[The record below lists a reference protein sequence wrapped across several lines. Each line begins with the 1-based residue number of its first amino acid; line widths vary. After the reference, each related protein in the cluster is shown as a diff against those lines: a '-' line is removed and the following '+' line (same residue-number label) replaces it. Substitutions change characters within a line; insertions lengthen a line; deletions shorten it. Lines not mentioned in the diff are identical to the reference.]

1 MRLALA
7 WPAATLPLFWQS
19 PAAEAVNS
27 SAEWS
32 ADPEAAQAAKLL
44 KEIGSAYWIQ
54 EGAGPR
60 IVYIFFDPNCP
71 FSHKLYLATRAEVG
85 KGGLQLRW
93 IPVGQLEASSPGKAA
108 AILAAPAD
116 ETVDVPRT
124 GGREVHPVARSYMA
138 EILEARAREL
148 FEVLWREATTDIPP
162 QELRAG
168 LVLTGGGAALDG
180 MTDEAE
186 QVLGV
191 PVRIGVPRGLGG
203 LVDVINGPEWACVA
217 GLLLVG
223 RGGAA
228 SPKGRPSAPAGLLS
242 KLKNSLGKMFTPAS
256 AI

>member
-1 MRLALA
+1 MSEQNAVVPHAPCARPSSTSRRRLLRLALA

-108 AILAAPAD
+108 AILAAPDPLTAFHKNED
-116 ETVDVPRT
+116 DWNFGDSPA
-124 GGREVHPVARSYMA
+124 GGIRPLAHPSAR
-138 EILEARAREL
+138 
-148 FEVLWREATTDIPP
+148 VLHQLQIN
-162 QELRAG
+162 
-168 LVLTGGGAALDG
+168 AAL
-180 MTDEAE
+180 MRQANLHTF
-186 QVLGV
+186 
-191 PVRIGVPRGLGG
+191 PVMLYRTA
-203 LVDVINGPEWACVA
+203 NGRAHLIV
-217 GLLLVG
+217 GLLPEDAIATVL
-223 RGGAA
+223 RSA
-228 SPKGRPSAPAGLLS
+228 S
-242 KLKNSLGKMFTPAS
+242 
-256 AI
+256 